1 MDLTTLVPSYYDNK
15 TNLDY
20 YKKQCD
26 AENTK
31 IKELMKAE
39 GLKDFEV
46 DGIVAKYI
54 IQNKESMNEEKLL
67 TLLKEKGYETVIRTK
82 EYVDMDLLEDA
93 LYHDRIDKDTVVEM
107 DKCRESKEI
116 VQLRISKKKEK

>member
-1 MDLTTLVPSYYDNK
+1 
-15 TNLDY
+15 
-20 YKKQCD
+20 
-26 AENTK
+26 
-31 IKELMKAE
+31 
-39 GLKDFEV
+39 
-46 DGIVAKYI
+46 
-54 IQNKESMNEEKLL
+54 MNEEKLL